1 MANSW
6 LRLWHDMPNDPK
18 WRTIARISMQPVAL
32 VQAVYIHL
40 LVSASQNVT
49 RGHVDVTTEDIASAL
64 DVTEEEI
71 EQIFLAMQGRV
82 LDGNAISG
90 WEKRQVKK
98 EDAGNTS
105 GSAKSAAE
113 RKREQRERDRQRKI
127 EEGGHDE
134 SRTVTT
140 DKDKDKDKDK
150 DLNKDPPIP
159 PKGER
164 AATKKFN
171 PLSVELPDWLDAALW
186 AEWVEFRK
194 QLKKPIK
201 TSRGVTESINRLDGF
216 RRDGFSPAEVI
227 RQSIANEWQGLFPPR
242 VNPVRRDVN
251 AISPVDTAI
260 PAGFRG
266 GPPVAQTGKN
276 NF

>member
-18 WRTIARISMQPVAL
+18 WRTIARISKQPVAL

-40 LVSASQNVT
+40 LVNASQNVT

-82 LDGNAISG
+82 LDGNTISG

-113 RKREQRERDRQRKI
+113 RKREQRERERQRRA

-134 SRTVTT
+134 SRAVTI
-140 DKDKDKDKDK
+140 DKDKDKDK
-150 DLNKDPPIP
+150 DLNIDPPLP
-159 PKGER
+159 PRGNSVSE
-164 AATKKFN
+164 KFN
-171 PLSVELPDWLDAALW
+171 PLSVEIPDWLDPNLW
-186 AEWVEFRK
+186 AEWVDFRR

-201 TSRGVTESINRLDGF
+201 TQRGASESINRLGEYREQGF
-216 RRDGFSPAEVI
+216 TPERVI
-227 RQSIANEWQGLFPPR
+227 RHSIANEYQGLYAPQNNQQR
-242 VNPVRRDVN
+242 GRDVN
-251 AISPVDTAI
+251 QLSQPDEKI

-266 GPPVAQTGKN
+266 
-276 NF
+276 